1 MLVSSDRIR
10 TATAGTASTAAA
22 RALRLSPA
30 LTHHVSVRRGIALRV
45 RDGAILRTD
54 HYAPALEAAPTVL
67 VRTPY
72 GRGGA
77 SGLAARLLAE
87 RGFHVVLQSCRG
99 TGGSSGLFQPMVN
112 ERNDGLDTVDWLR
125 RQPWFTGV
133 LGMFGP
139 SYVGYTQWAIADV
152 PEIAALATVVTAS
165 SFRDPIYA
173 GDSFSLFSTLAWASY
188 LAAQHEPWVSSTIEA
203 LRGNPRLWR
212 ALTHLPLQEADRLA
226 TGAEVAFYREWL
238 ALANADDSVRDAYWD
253 GMDHAHRLDGLR
265 APVLMIGGWYDIFLP
280 WQLRDYAALRATGA
294 TPYLTIGPWTHGSGG
309 LLATSVRES
318 IDWLRAR
325 LRDEPDAIRDKP
337 VRLYVEGA
345 GEWREYDEWPPPG
358 TTAQPWYLH
367 AGGGLAPAPPSVMSI
382 VDKFRY
388 DPTDPTPTVG
398 GPLLLANA
406 SGPRDNRAVEVRPD
420 VLTYSSPVLERDVE
434 VVGPV
439 SATVYV
445 RASSPYHDVFV
456 RLCDV
461 ESNGRSVNIC
471 DGLARLTPGS
481 HPEGPGGTIVVTVEL
496 WPAAHRFRPGH
507 RLRLQVSAGA
517 HPRYARNPGTPDPV
531 GTAVDLKPVEVEV
544 WHDPHHPSAVHLPV
558 HERPTGA
565 LKVR

>member
-1 MLVSSDRIR
+1 VLVSTQRIR
-10 TATAGTASTAAA
+10 TATAGTATTAAA

-30 LTHHVSVRRGIALRV
+30 LTRQVTVRRALAVRA

-54 HYAPALEAAPTVL
+54 HYAPALESVPTVL

-87 RGFHVVLQSCRG
+87 RGFHVVMQSCRG
-99 TGGSSGLFQPMVN
+99 TGGSGGTFQPMRH
-112 ERNDGLDTVDWLR
+112 ERTDGLDTVDWLR

-152 PEIAALATVVTAS
+152 PEIAALATIVTAS

-173 GDSFSLFSTLAWASY
+173 GDSFSLFSTLAWASV
-188 LAAQHEPWVSSTIEA
+188 LAAQSEPWVTSTIEA
-203 LRGNPRLWR
+203 LRGNPRLQK

-238 ALANADDSVRDAYWD
+238 ALANAEASERDAYWSE
-253 GMDHAHRLDGLR
+253 MDHAQNLATLR

-280 WQLRDYAALRATGA
+280 WQLRDYAALRAAGA

-318 IDWLRAR
+318 TDWLRAQ
-325 LRDEPDAIRDKP
+325 LRGESGAIREKP

-358 TTAQPWYLH
+358 TTMQPWYLH
-367 AGGGLAPAPPSVMSI
+367 RGGGLAPAPPSSTST
-382 VDKFRY
+382 VDTFRY
-388 DPTDPTPTVG
+388 DPADPTPTVG

-406 SGPRDNRAVEVRPD
+406 AGPRDNRPVEVRDD
-420 VLTYSSPVLERDVE
+420 VLVYSSPALERDVE
-434 VVGPV
+434 VIGPV
-439 SATVYV
+439 TATLHL

-461 ESNGRSVNIC
+461 EPSGRSVNIC
-471 DGLARLTPGS
+471 DGLVRLTPGS
-481 HPEGPGGTIVVTVEL
+481 HPEGPDGTVAVTVDL

-507 RLRLQVSAGA
+507 RLRLQVSGGA
-517 HPRYARNPGTPDPV
+517 HPRYARNPGTGDAV
-531 GTAVDLKPVEVEV
+531 FTAVELRPVDVKV
-544 WHDPHHPSAVHLPV
+544 HHDADHPSAVHLPV
-558 HERPTGA
+558 
-565 LKVR
+565 V